1 MTGTKRIQ
9 LALTGAIFAAT
20 TFASMAQAT
29 QPNGGHPQQKGD
41 VFNRTTA
48 PVPNAAANTYKRP
61 APPWVMPRVTPQSKP
76 LEWMEAYDDAV
87 GHYKVTVSEA
97 VIMKKPLNQEVERVM
112 EWSRTAA
119 GIAKRYRLLA
129 KTIRSMPPCNGMP
142 ESTVYMQNMADWYD
156 DSAAVFEDMIRPR
169 KAAKT
174 QEELQAS
181 LEEIHTRVEGLRQQY
196 RSLKMMDSK
205 MRVTYNLHQ
214 PRHDDALLQYTT
226 RDPNL

>member
-1 MTGTKRIQ
+1 
-9 LALTGAIFAAT
+9 
-20 TFASMAQAT
+20 
-29 QPNGGHPQQKGD
+29 
-41 VFNRTTA
+41 
-48 PVPNAAANTYKRP
+48 
-61 APPWVMPRVTPQSKP
+61 
-76 LEWMEAYDDAV
+76 MEAYDDAV